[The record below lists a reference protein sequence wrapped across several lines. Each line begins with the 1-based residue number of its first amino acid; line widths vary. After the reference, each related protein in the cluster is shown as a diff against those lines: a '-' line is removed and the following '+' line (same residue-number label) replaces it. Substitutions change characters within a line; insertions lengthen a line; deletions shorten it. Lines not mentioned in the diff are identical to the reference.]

1 MILKHDNSRM
11 KAKICAFRKITLYQ
25 ICVVLK
31 ILDNYDS
38 EQIYNIYYKKS
49 IKKQVQKMNQQSN
62 GKLYREI
69 SPS

>member
-1 MILKHDNSRM
+1 MRRM
-11 KAKICAFRKITLYQ
+11 
-25 ICVVLK
+25 LK

-62 GKLYREI
+62 RKLYREI